1 MLSFSQTVLGKLRP
15 PQQTSDLSGQRVPH
29 TALKS
34 QAQYSQVRLSS
45 LWFPNAP
52 WSMDASSQF
61 RWTWVFRHRPGKI
74 L

>member
-15 PQQTSDLSGQRVPH
+15 PQQTSDLGGQRVPR

-45 LWFPNAP
+45 LWFPGVP
-52 WSMDASSQF
+52 RSTDASSQF
-61 RWTWVFRHRPGKI
+61 LWTWVFRHLPGKI